1 MSQASAVAHPGQ
13 INGVDVGALF
23 NVIKAIQADPGLA
36 KFNFRASN
44 QWQGCDKTRTTI
56 KDFAGARQTHRTS
69 GPSFVVDSG
78 EPPVLLGTDSAPNAG
93 EYLLHTLASCITTSI
108 AYHAAA
114 NAVEIGA
121 IDSNLEGDIDLRG
134 FLGLSPDVRKGFSDI
149 RVHMRVKTDAR
160 ANRIRDFASMSP
172 MLEMVSKATPVAL
185 EIETY

>member
-1 MSQASAVAHPGQ
+1 MSQVSAVTHPGLV
-13 INGVDVGALF
+13 NGVDVGALF
-23 NVIKAIQADPGLA
+23 NVIKAIEADPGLA

-44 QWQGCDKTRTTI
+44 QWRGCEKTRTTI
-56 KDFAGARQTHRTS
+56 KEFTGARQTHRKD
-69 GPSFVVDSG
+69 GPSFSIDSG

-114 NAVEIGA
+114 NAVEVDA
-121 IDSNLEGDIDLRG
+121 IDSNLDGDVDLRG
-134 FLGLSPDVRKGFSDI
+134 FLGLSPDVRKGFSNI
-149 RVHMRVKTDAR
+149 RVRMRVKTDAR

-172 MLEMVSKATPVAL
+172 MFEMVSKATPVAL

>member
-56 KDFAGARQTHRTS
+56 KDFTGARQTHRMS
-69 GPSFVVDSG
+69 GPRFAIDSG

-114 NAVEIGA
+114 NAVEIEA
-121 IDSNLEGDIDLRG
+121 IDSDFEGDVDLRG
-134 FLGLSPDVRKGFSDI
+134 FLGLSPNVRKGFSDI
-149 RVHMRVKTDAR
+149 RVTMRVKTDAR
-160 ANRIRDFASMSP
+160 AERIRDFASMSP